1 MKKIIF
7 TSFSFLIIILLFSL
21 GTWQLIRLN
30 WKQQLIQDISTSINK
45 PALEVSDL
53 AQVKSFQNIKLS
65 GDLLKKNYFIYQL
78 NEKGKYGFNLIS
90 LMKVN
95 ENYSV
100 LIQRGWINSI
110 KDEYKFNLNNEQY
123 KLSGRVENIKPKGF
137 FTPNND
143 TNLEFKYYIDTGLLE
158 TINKV
163 KIYPFILIQ
172 TSKDRQFENIKN
184 LQNLNITNNHLQYAI
199 TWFVLGFCILIAFCF
214 YRKKYK

>member
-30 WKQQLIQDISTSINK
+30 WKQQLIEDISVSINK

-65 GDLLKKNYFIYQL
+65 GDLFKKNYFIYQL

-143 TNLEFKYYIDTGLLE
+143 TNLEFKYYIDVGLLE

-172 TSKDRQFENIKN
+172 TSKDGQFENIKN
-184 LQNLNITNNHLQYAI
+184 LQNLNISNNHLQYAI

>member
-1 MKKIIF
+1 LKKIIF

-30 WKQQLIQDISTSINK
+30 WKQQLIEDISVSINK
-45 PALEVSDL
+45 PAFEVSDL

-65 GDLLKKNYFIYQL
+65 GDLFKKNYFIYQL

-143 TNLEFKYYIDTGLLE
+143 TNLEFKYYIDVGLLE

-172 TSKDRQFENIKN
+172 TSKDGQFENIKN
-184 LQNLNITNNHLQYAI
+184 LQNLNIANNHLQYAI

>member
-21 GTWQLIRLN
+21 GAWQLIRLN
-30 WKQQLIQDISTSINK
+30 WKQQLIQDISASINK
-45 PALEVSDL
+45 PALEVSDFV
-53 AQVKSFQNIKLS
+53 QVKSFQNIKLS
-65 GDLLKKNYFIYQL
+65 GDLFKKNYFIYQL

-100 LIQRGWINSI
+100 LIQRGWVNSI
-110 KDEYKFNLNNEQY
+110 KDEYKFNLNDEKY

-143 TNLEFKYYIDTGLLE
+143 TNLKFKYYIDTGLLE

-163 KIYPFILIQ
+163 NIYPFILIQ
-172 TSKDRQFENIKN
+172 TSKDGQFENIKN

>member
-30 WKQQLIQDISTSINK
+30 WKQQLIEDISVSINK

-53 AQVKSFQNIKLS
+53 TQVKSFQNVKLS
-65 GDLLKKNYFIYQL
+65 GDLFKKNYFIYQL

-143 TNLEFKYYIDTGLLE
+143 TNLKFKYYIDTGLLE

-172 TSKDRQFENIKN
+172 TSKDGQFENIKN

-199 TWFVLGFCILIAFCF
+199 TWFVLGFCILISFCF

>member
-1 MKKIIF
+1 M
-7 TSFSFLIIILLFSL
+7 
-21 GTWQLIRLN
+21 
-30 WKQQLIQDISTSINK
+30 
-45 PALEVSDL
+45 SDL

-65 GDLLKKNYFIYQL
+65 GDLFKKNYFIYQL

-100 LIQRGWINSI
+100 LIQRGWVNSI
-110 KDEYKFNLNNEQY
+110 KDEYKFNLNNEKY

-143 TNLEFKYYIDTGLLE
+143 TNLEFKYYIDVGLLE

-172 TSKDRQFENIKN
+172 TSKDGQFENIKN

-199 TWFVLGFCILIAFCF
+199 TWFVLGFCILIAFWF

>member
-7 TSFSFLIIILLFSL
+7 TSFSFLVIILLFSL

-30 WKQQLIQDISTSINK
+30 WKQQLIQDISASINK

-65 GDLLKKNYFIYQL
+65 GDLFKKNYFIYQL

-143 TNLEFKYYIDTGLLE
+143 TNLKFKYYIDTGLLE

-172 TSKDRQFENIKN
+172 TSKDGQFENIKN

>member
-1 MKKIIF
+1 LKKIIF

-30 WKQQLIQDISTSINK
+30 WKQQLIQDISASINK

-53 AQVKSFQNIKLS
+53 VQVKNFQNIKLS
-65 GDLLKKNYFIYQL
+65 GDLFKKNYFIYQL

-90 LMKVN
+90 LIKVN

-100 LIQRGWINSI
+100 LIQRGWVNSI

-143 TNLEFKYYIDTGLLE
+143 TNLEFKYYIDVGLLE

-172 TSKDRQFENIKN
+172 TSKDGQFENIKN
-184 LQNLNITNNHLQYAI
+184 LQNLNISNNHLQYAI
-199 TWFVLGFCILIAFCF
+199 TWFVLGFCILIAFYF

>member
-1 MKKIIF
+1 LKKIIF

-30 WKQQLIQDISTSINK
+30 WKQQLIEDISVSINK
-45 PALEVSDL
+45 PAFEVSDL

-65 GDLLKKNYFIYQL
+65 GDLFKKNYFIYQL

-123 KLSGRVENIKPKGF
+123 KLSGRVENIKPKVF

-143 TNLEFKYYIDTGLLE
+143 TNLEFKYYIDVGLLE

-172 TSKDRQFENIKN
+172 TSKDGQFENIKN
-184 LQNLNITNNHLQYAI
+184 LQNLNISNNHLQYAI
-199 TWFVLGFCILIAFCF
+199 TWFVLGFCILIAFYF

>member
-7 TSFSFLIIILLFSL
+7 TSFSFLVIILLFSL

-30 WKQQLIQDISTSINK
+30 WKQQLIQDISASINK

-65 GDLLKKNYFIYQL
+65 GDLFKKNYFIYQL

-143 TNLEFKYYIDTGLLE
+143 TNLKFKYYIDTGLLE

-172 TSKDRQFENIKN
+172 TSKDGQFENIKN
-184 LQNLNITNNHLQYAI
+184 LQNLNIANNHLQYAI

>member
-7 TSFSFLIIILLFSL
+7 TNFSFLIIILLFSL

-30 WKQQLIQDISTSINK
+30 WKQQLIEDISVSINK

-65 GDLLKKNYFIYQL
+65 GDLFKKNYFIYQL

-143 TNLEFKYYIDTGLLE
+143 TNLKFKYYIDTGLLE

-172 TSKDRQFENIKN
+172 TSKDGQFENIKN

>member
-7 TSFSFLIIILLFSL
+7 TSFSFLVIILLFSL
-21 GTWQLIRLN
+21 GTWQFIRLT
-30 WKQQLIQDISTSINK
+30 WKQQLIQDISASINK

-65 GDLLKKNYFIYQL
+65 GDLFKKNYFIYQL

-143 TNLEFKYYIDTGLLE
+143 TNLEFKYYIDVGLLE

-172 TSKDRQFENIKN
+172 TSKDGQFENIKN
-184 LQNLNITNNHLQYAI
+184 LQNLNIANNHLQYAI

>member
-1 MKKIIF
+1 LKKIIF

-30 WKQQLIQDISTSINK
+30 WKQQLIEDISVSINK
-45 PALEVSDL
+45 PAFEVSDL

-65 GDLLKKNYFIYQL
+65 GDLFKKNYFIYQL

-143 TNLEFKYYIDTGLLE
+143 TNLEFKYYIDVGLLE

-172 TSKDRQFENIKN
+172 TSKDGQFENIKN
-184 LQNLNITNNHLQYAI
+184 LQNLNISNNHLQYAI

>member
-30 WKQQLIQDISTSINK
+30 WKQQLIEDISVSINK

-65 GDLLKKNYFIYQL
+65 GDLFKKNYFIYQL

-143 TNLEFKYYIDTGLLE
+143 TNLKFKYYIDTGLLE

-172 TSKDRQFENIKN
+172 TSKDGQFENIKN
-184 LQNLNITNNHLQYAI
+184 LQNLNIANNHLQYAI

>member
-30 WKQQLIQDISTSINK
+30 WKQQLIQDISASINK

-65 GDLLKKNYFIYQL
+65 GDLFKKNYFIYQL

-110 KDEYKFNLNNEQY
+110 KNEYKFNLNNEQY

-143 TNLEFKYYIDTGLLE
+143 ANLEFKYYIDAGLLE

-172 TSKDRQFENIKN
+172 TSKDGQFENIKN
-184 LQNLNITNNHLQYAI
+184 LQNLNIANNHLQYAI

>member
-30 WKQQLIQDISTSINK
+30 WKQQLIEDISASINK
-45 PALEVSDL
+45 TALEVSDL

-65 GDLLKKNYFIYQL
+65 GDLFKKNYFIYQL

-100 LIQRGWINSI
+100 LIQRGWVNSI
-110 KDEYKFNLNNEQY
+110 KDEYKFNLNNEKY
-123 KLSGRVENIKPKGF
+123 KLSGRVENIKAKGF

-143 TNLEFKYYIDTGLLE
+143 TNLEFKYYINVELLE

-172 TSKDRQFENIKN
+172 TSKDGQFENIKN
-184 LQNLNITNNHLQYAI
+184 LQNLNIANNHLQYAI

>member
-1 MKKIIF
+1 LKKIIF

-30 WKQQLIQDISTSINK
+30 WKQQLIEDISVSINK
-45 PALEVSDL
+45 PAFEVSDL

-65 GDLLKKNYFIYQL
+65 GDLFKKNYFIYQL

-95 ENYSV
+95 KNYSV
-100 LIQRGWINSI
+100 LIQRGWVNSI

-143 TNLEFKYYIDTGLLE
+143 TNLEFKYYIDVGLLE

-172 TSKDRQFENIKN
+172 TSKDGQFENIKN
-184 LQNLNITNNHLQYAI
+184 LQNLNIINNHLQYAI

>member
-30 WKQQLIQDISTSINK
+30 WKQQLIEDISVSINK

-53 AQVKSFQNIKLS
+53 VQVKNFQNIKLS
-65 GDLLKKNYFIYQL
+65 GDLFKKNYFIYQL

-143 TNLEFKYYIDTGLLE
+143 TNLEFKYYINVELLE

-172 TSKDRQFENIKN
+172 TSKDGQFENIKN
-184 LQNLNITNNHLQYAI
+184 LQNLNIANNHLQYAI

>member
-123 KLSGRVENIKPKGF
+123 KLSGRVENIKAKGF

-143 TNLEFKYYIDTGLLE
+143 TNLEFKYYINVELLE

-199 TWFVLGFCILIAFCF
+199 TWFVLGFCILIAFWF

>member
-1 MKKIIF
+1 LKKIIF

-30 WKQQLIQDISTSINK
+30 WKQQLIEDISVSINK

-53 AQVKSFQNIKLS
+53 VQVKNFQNIKLS
-65 GDLLKKNYFIYQL
+65 GDLFKKNYFIYQL

-100 LIQRGWINSI
+100 LIQRGWVNSI

-172 TSKDRQFENIKN
+172 TSKDGQFENIKN
-184 LQNLNITNNHLQYAI
+184 LQNLNIINNHLQYAI

>member
-1 MKKIIF
+1 LKKIIF

-30 WKQQLIQDISTSINK
+30 WKQQLIEDISVSINK
-45 PALEVSDL
+45 PAFEVSDL

-65 GDLLKKNYFIYQL
+65 GDLFKKNYFIYQL

-100 LIQRGWINSI
+100 LIQRGWANSI

-143 TNLEFKYYIDTGLLE
+143 TNLEFKYYIDVGLLE

-172 TSKDRQFENIKN
+172 TSKDGQFENIKN
-184 LQNLNITNNHLQYAI
+184 LQNLNIANNHLQYAI

>member
-30 WKQQLIQDISTSINK
+30 WKQQLIQDISASINK

-143 TNLEFKYYIDTGLLE
+143 TNLEFKYYINVELLE

>member
-30 WKQQLIQDISTSINK
+30 WKQQLIQDISASINK

-100 LIQRGWINSI
+100 LIQRGWVNSI
-110 KDEYKFNLNNEQY
+110 KDEYKFNLNNEKY

-143 TNLEFKYYIDTGLLE
+143 TNLEFKYYIDVGLLE

-172 TSKDRQFENIKN
+172 TSKD
-184 LQNLNITNNHLQYAI
+184 
-199 TWFVLGFCILIAFCF
+199 
-214 YRKKYK
+214 